1 VPGSLQKCSQIIADC
16 GANVILVQHDRLRTD
31 LELGEAIL
39 HVACEVSS
47 REHGMELLERLEENG
62 YRISLES

>member
-1 VPGSLQKCSQIIADC
+1 
-16 GANVILVQHDRLRTD
+16 VILVQHDRLRTD